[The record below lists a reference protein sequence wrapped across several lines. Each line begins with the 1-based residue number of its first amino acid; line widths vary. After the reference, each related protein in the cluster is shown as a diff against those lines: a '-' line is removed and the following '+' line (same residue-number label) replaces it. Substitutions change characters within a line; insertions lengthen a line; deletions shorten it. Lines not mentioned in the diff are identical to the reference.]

1 MKLTNQR
8 PFGPTHAP
16 NVAPRFRLNYAGF
29 VRNAPQR
36 TFSTPLLFLLVLGAT
51 VPACLDNQCDQIDD
65 SPTRY
70 TGGHTNAARTVYESS
85 TEGETY
91 LRFPAARNFH
101 LVHGLRDAPTAYD
114 VWVSFN
120 QDGAP
125 ESKAAGDQAWVYVTD
140 DYIGIRNKTC
150 ADVFLRVVAWTEA
163 PEADTSSVQE
173 SGGPTLEAGAEI
185 LDAAIPNVPVDAASD
200 AAARLNAD

>member
-1 MKLTNQR
+1 MRKTR
-8 PFGPTHAP
+8 
-16 NVAPRFRLNYAGF
+16 
-29 VRNAPQR
+29 QR
-36 TFSTPLLFLLVLGAT
+36 TFSATPLFLLVIGAAL
-51 VPACLDNQCDQIDD
+51 PACLDNQCDQIDK

-70 TGGHTNAARTVYESS
+70 TGGHTNASRTVYQTS

-101 LVHGLRDAPTAYD
+101 LVHGLRDAPVAYD

-120 QDGAP
+120 QLGRP
-125 ESKAAGDQAWVYVTD
+125 ESKAAGDQAWVYVEK

-163 PEADTSSVQE
+163 PEADTSSDRELGE
-173 SGGPTLEAGAEI
+173 STLEAGAAT
-185 LDAAIPNVPVDAASD
+185 LDDATPDVTFDATFD
-200 AAARLNAD
+200 AAARLSAD